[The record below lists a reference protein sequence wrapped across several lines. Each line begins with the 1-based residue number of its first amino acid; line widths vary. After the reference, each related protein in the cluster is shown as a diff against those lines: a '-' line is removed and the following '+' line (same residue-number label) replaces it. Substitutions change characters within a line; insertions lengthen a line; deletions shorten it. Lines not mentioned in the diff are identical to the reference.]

1 MAWIRDFLEDSTPTR
16 SRAATR
22 RSRLT
27 EAWATLGLA
36 AAMYDQ
42 GSWGI
47 LTDAL
52 HEARSGNGA
61 SLMGLA
67 NTYADRVPGGGYSGN
82 IMEVIYAVNCLDRPD
97 SQASRHAGYEET
109 FSKAAPTWVRT
120 LRGGPWPGW
129 PVKGDNPPHKISAEG
144 SNPIVVVGTTR
155 DPATVY
161 EWSKQLRDQLANGVL
176 ISLDGDGHTA
186 YTRGSQCVDDAI
198 DAYYVRG
205 TVPEDG
211 LTC

>member
-1 MAWIRDFLEDSTPTR
+1 MAPPSWDWPTPTR
-16 SRAATR
+16 TEPR
-22 RSRLT
+22 RRL
-27 EAWATLGLA
+27 
-36 AAMYDQ
+36 Q
-42 GSWGI
+42 RQ
-47 LTDAL
+47 
-52 HEARSGNGA
+52 HH
-61 SLMGLA
+61 
-67 NTYADRVPGGGYSGN
+67 GGHLCGQ
-82 IMEVIYAVNCLDRPD
+82 LPRPAGQPRPRD
-97 SQASRHAGYEET
+97 EGYEET
-109 FSKAAPTWVRT
+109 FSKAAPTW
-120 LRGGPWPGW
+120 GPYLAWGSWPAGLW

-144 SNPIVVVGTTR
+144 SNLIVVVGTTR